1 MHPECPRHHDHT
13 QRSAHPSC
21 PRRRHPADAPRDRK
35 AAPSRTPCCSSGSG
49 AAPGGRSG
57 CPLRNA

>member
-13 QRSAHPSC
+13 QRGARPSC
-21 PRRRHPADAPRDRK
+21 PRKRPHPDAPGGRK
-35 AAPSRTPCCSSGSG
+35 AVPSCTPCCSSGSG

-57 CPLRNA
+57 CPPHGA